1 VKISLRAACN
11 GDFLFARNLYFQ
23 TMRGII
29 ESLFGWDQAREE
41 RKFAEFFKVEEARI
55 IIADE
60 QDVGWIQEH
69 VGHRSINLGSL
80 YVMPE
85 MQGRGIGTKVL
96 NMLLTRAAGESKA
109 MTLAVVKR
117 NPARYFYLKR
127 GFQVTHEDEH
137 KFYMRADP
145 GRPRQND

>member
-1 VKISLRAACN
+1 VELSEAFLAGIRRGRRGNVLSFSRLRKPGSSSPTN
-11 GDFLFARNLYFQ
+11 KMWVG
-23 TMRGII
+23 
-29 ESLFGWDQAREE
+29 
-41 RKFAEFFKVEEARI
+41 FKSKL
-55 IIADE
+55 DT
-60 QDVGWIQEH
+60 GP
-69 VGHRSINLGSL
+69 INLGSL

-117 NPARYFYLKR
+117 NPARHSYLKR

-145 GRPRQND
+145 RPRQNN